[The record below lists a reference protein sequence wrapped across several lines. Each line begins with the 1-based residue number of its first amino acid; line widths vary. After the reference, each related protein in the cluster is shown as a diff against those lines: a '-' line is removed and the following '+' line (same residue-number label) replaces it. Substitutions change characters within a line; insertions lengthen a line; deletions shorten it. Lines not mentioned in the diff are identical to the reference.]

1 MYVPHFEYLRP
12 ATLDGALAALTERGA
27 GVKPLA
33 GGTDLLL
40 SMKEGKSRPGAL
52 LSLRDIPELHTIE
65 SSGDRFHVGAGV
77 TIGELTGD
85 ALVKKNAALGDL
97 RRVFASA
104 PIRNLATVGG
114 NICNAAACADSPPIL
129 LVNDAVLTIAG
140 AGGRRTV
147 SLAEFITGPRETAL
161 AADELLVSLSFRS
174 ANPGSAYVKFGS
186 RQAVNIAIVGVACAL
201 ELTGGVVSRAV
212 VAVTAASPK
221 PLLYDSESARGA
233 KPSRELW
240 DSIASA
246 VAKRLAPISDLRG
259 SAEYRLQLARVGTV
273 RGFKRS
279 LERLEERSH
288 A

>member
-12 ATLDGALAALTERGA
+12 VTLDAALATLAERGA
-27 GVKPLA
+27 GVRPLA

-40 SMKEGKSRPGAL
+40 SMKEGKSRPQAL
-52 LSLRDIPELHTIE
+52 LSLQDIPELHTITF
-65 SSGDRFHVGAGV
+65 SDGRVQVGAAV
-77 TIGELTGD
+77 TIGELTGED
-85 ALVKKNAALGDL
+85 LVKENAALGDL

-129 LVNDAVLTIAG
+129 LVNDAELTIAG
-140 AGGRRTV
+140 AGRQRSV
-147 SLAEFITGPRETAL
+147 SLAEFITGPRATAL
-161 AADELLVSLSFRS
+161 AADELLVSLTFGAR
-174 ANPGSAYVKFGS
+174 NPGSAYIKFGS

-201 ELTGGVVSRAV
+201 ELTGSVVSRAV

-221 PLLYDSESARGA
+221 PLLYDAESARGA

-240 DSIASA
+240 DSIAA
-246 VAKRLAPISDLRG
+246 DVAERLAPISDLRG
-259 SAEYRLQLARVGTV
+259 SADYRLQLARVGTV
-273 RGFKRS
+273 RGFERS
-279 LERLEERSH
+279 LERLEGLSH